1 MIEVKHLIGQV
12 EGVYNKKYNGEIL
25 YNVLLETHE
34 KMMVNNLIV
43 EILDPNNIV
52 VQLYNGSLTVEE
64 RNIIVVSINKC
75 ANECKKTCGKL
86 R

>member
-1 MIEVKHLIGQV
+1 MTKAKHLVGQV

-25 YNVLLETHE
+25 YNVLLETYE

-43 EILDPNNIV
+43 ETLDPANIV
-52 VQLYNGSLTVEE
+52 AQLYNGSLSVEE
-64 RNIIVVSINKC
+64 RNNAIVNINKW
-75 ANECKKTCGKL
+75 ANEYKKVYGKL

>member
-1 MIEVKHLIGQV
+1 MIKAKNLIGQV
-12 EGVYNKKYNGEIL
+12 DGVYNKKYNGEIL

-43 EILDPNNIV
+43 ETLDPTSIV
-52 VQLYNGSLTVEE
+52 AQLYNGSISEDE
-64 RNIIVVSINKC
+64 INKVIVNINDC
-75 ANECKKTCGKL
+75 ANEYKKVYGKK